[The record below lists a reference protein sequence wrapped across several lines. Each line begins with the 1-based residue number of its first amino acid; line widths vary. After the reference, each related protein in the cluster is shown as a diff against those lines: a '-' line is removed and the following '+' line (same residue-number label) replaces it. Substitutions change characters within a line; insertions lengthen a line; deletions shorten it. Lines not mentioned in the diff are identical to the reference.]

1 MYLVAD
7 TIIEVV
13 SSVDKSNWTQ
23 CEVEGL
29 GKAVKKIFFCLQ
41 FFLLRYWV
49 WKLAENSLFSAT

>member
-7 TIIEVV
+7 TNMEVV

-41 FFLLRYWV
+41 FFLLRY
-49 WKLAENSLFSAT
+49 